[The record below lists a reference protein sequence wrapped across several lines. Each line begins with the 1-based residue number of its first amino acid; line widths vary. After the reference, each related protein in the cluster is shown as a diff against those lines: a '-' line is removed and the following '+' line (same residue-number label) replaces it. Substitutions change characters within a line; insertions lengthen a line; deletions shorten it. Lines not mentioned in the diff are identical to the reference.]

1 MSTLLIFGLIA
12 LLVFGAP
19 IFAVMLGFSLLG
31 ATTTGRG
38 ISDFAITEIFAMG
51 LDSDRARI
59 LATIPLFIFCGY
71 LMAEAK
77 TADRMVRLA
86 KAALG
91 WLPGGLAIVTIFACA
106 VFTTFSGASGVT
118 IVALGGLVMPALIKE
133 LYPKRYALGLVAG
146 TGSIGLMFP
155 PALPL
160 IVYATVYMVSAQSL
174 AAGEGGAEMRL
185 IDFSMDRFLFAGIVP
200 GLVLIGILCVMAVA
214 VAVVRKVPRQTFE
227 IRELGRSALAGLPE
241 MLLPVL
247 IIGGLVRGFEI
258 PELAA
263 LTAVYVLILEV
274 VVFRD
279 VPIRQIARIIRESM
293 VLVGAIFMIILSAS
307 VLTNYFVTEQVP
319 VRLMEWITDRIDSKW
334 VFLIALNLVLIL
346 VGMFMDIFSAI
357 VVVVPLIIPVADQF
371 GINPYHLGVIFL
383 INLEVGYLTPPVGL
397 NLFITSFK
405 FGRPITEVMHA
416 SLPFLGAMLLALIL
430 VTYIP
435 ALTVVPGPD
444 RDGRIADLV
453 AEVKAAHE
461 RAGMVTEVELPDGS
475 TLSLDDCASITDQM
489 AVLECEAMFRKVSEC
504 RVDAGGEPGNPCEL
518 EAIGAYAAASG
529 VSADDSLSGLDE
541 IDFDA
546 EFDALDMDDE
556 LGDLDD
562 DVEESADEP
571 PPPSGAGGPGGFD
584 DGLSEEL
591 DAELEGLFDDL

>member
-1 MSTLLIFGLIA
+1 MPTLLIFGLVA
-12 LLVFGAP
+12 LLAFGAP
-19 IFAVMLGFSLLG
+19 IFSVMLGFSLLG

-38 ISDFAITEIFAMG
+38 ISDFAITEIFAVG

-77 TADRMVRLA
+77 TADRMVRFA

-106 VFTTFSGASGVT
+106 IFTTFSGASGVT
-118 IVALGGLVMPALIKE
+118 IVALGGLIMPALIKE

-160 IVYATVYMVSAQSL
+160 IVYATVYMVSAQSI

-185 IDFSMDRFLFAGIVP
+185 IDFSMERFLFAGIVP
-200 GLVLIGILCVMAVA
+200 GLVLIGILCAMAITVA
-214 VAVVRKVPRQTFE
+214 IVRKVPRQPFSLP
-227 IRELGRSALAGLPE
+227 ELGRSALSGLPE

-247 IIGGLVRGFEI
+247 IIGGLLAGLQI
-258 PELAA
+258 SELAA
-263 LTAVYVLILEV
+263 LTAVYVLLLEV
-274 VVFRD
+274 VLFRD
-279 VPIRQIARIIRESM
+279 VSIGAIWRIIRESM

-319 VRLMEWITDRIDSKW
+319 VRLMEWVTDRIESRW

-371 GINPYHLGVIFL
+371 GIDPYHLGVIFL

-405 FGRPITEVMHA
+405 FGRPITEVMRA
-416 SLPFLGAMLLALIL
+416 SLPFLGAMLVALIL

-435 ALTVVPGPD
+435 ALTVVPGPE
-444 RDGRIADLV
+444 RTGRIADLV
-453 AEVKAAHE
+453 AEVSQARE
-461 RAGMVTEVELPDGS
+461 RASMVTEVKLPDGD
-475 TLSLDDCASITDQM
+475 TLALDDCDDIADQM
-489 AVLECEAMFRKVSEC
+489 LALECRGVFQTVTEC
-504 RVDAGGEPGNPCEL
+504 REQAAGEIGTPCEA
-518 EAIGAYAAASG
+518 EAIQGYAASAG
-529 VSADDSLSGLDE
+529 VGSDDALSGLDD

-546 EFDALDMDDE
+546 EFEALDMDDE

-562 DVEESADEP
+562 AIDDGDGDDGP
-571 PPPSGAGGPGGFD
+571 PPAGSGRFD
-584 DGLSEEL
+584 DGLDEEL
-591 DAELEGLFDDL
+591 DAELDDLFDDL

>member
-1 MSTLLIFGLIA
+1 MPTLLILGLVA
-12 LLVFGAP
+12 LLVLGAP

-77 TADRMVRLA
+77 TADRMVRFA

-106 VFTTFSGASGVT
+106 IFTTFSGASGVT

-133 LYPKRYALGLVAG
+133 LYPRRYALGLVAG

-185 IDFSMDRFLFAGIVP
+185 IDFQMDRFLFAGIVP
-200 GLVLIGILCVMAVA
+200 GLVLVGILCVMAVA
-214 VAVVRKVPRQTFE
+214 VAVVRKVPRQQFE
-227 IRELGRSALAGLPE
+227 LGELGRSALAGLPE

-247 IIGGLVRGFEI
+247 IIGGLYLGLQI
-258 PELAA
+258 SELAA
-263 LTAVYVLILEV
+263 LTAVYVLFLEIA
-274 VVFRD
+274 VFRD
-279 VPIRQIARIIRESM
+279 VPVRHVARIIRESM

-319 VRLMEWITDRIDSKW
+319 VRLMEWITERIDSKW

-371 GINPYHLGVIFL
+371 GIDPYHLGVIFL

-444 RDGRIADLV
+444 RDGRIAELV
-453 AEVKAAHE
+453 AEVKTAHQ
-461 RAGMVTEVELPDGS
+461 RVGMVTEVTMPDGS

-489 AVLECEAMFRKVSEC
+489 AVLECESLFRTVSEC
-504 RVDAGGEPGNPCEL
+504 RTEAGGEAQSPCET
-518 EAIGAYAAASG
+518 EAIGAYAASRG
-529 VSADDSLSGLDE
+529 MSADDGLSGLD
-541 IDFDA
+541 DFDFDS
-546 EFDALDMDDE
+546 EFEALDMD
-556 LGDLDD
+556 GDLDD
-562 DVEESADEP
+562 LDGELDEST
-571 PPPSGAGGPGGFD
+571 PPSGGAGGSGGFD

-591 DAELEGLFDDL
+591 DAELDGLFDDL